1 MKKKIIIALLGAV
14 LSMTGCSF
22 MTAYEVASIFFYY
35 YIDLSYDSTAEDL
48 LYIQTQDI
56 MDKRDH
62 VEVVEDLTTR
72 ESGNK
77 TIKSLLLS
85 AEKEGSKN
93 YYYANLVEFGDEADQ
108 FAWVMFTVMPS
119 DMDKYRAEFDG
130 ILDSME
136 YTEQGET
143 L

>member
-1 MKKKIIIALLGAV
+1 
-14 LSMTGCSF
+14 

-136 YTEQGET
+136 YTGQGET